1 MTLTENRIAKLLTEN
16 GPMSSHD
23 LITVFSS
30 AEHITGVAARKRL
43 QRSVE
48 EGNVCRFFALDKRR
62 SMYCT
67 PMQKGEATNRVLA
80 VLRKSRPK
88 LWRLKQTLEDE
99 KIMPLWEVARMVGA
113 PSNSASL
120 LKALSEL
127 ELLGISKK
135 INFTYG
141 NSICELVI
149 SKKLRATGQDLE
161 KVLQDFCQK
170 LQYEEDYIKIVK
182 WWLERNKLGKE
193 FRDSKSRLGP
203 FDAIGNGF
211 SPRFA
216 FVVFCVNLRKVVK
229 QPEMESFIERI
240 HRFIAV
246 MKKRKTPVHAFYVAT
261 NFDDS
266 AWMLGRNKV
275 KMIRSDYV
283 PLYRVSRK
291 QDGLMLFRPEA
302 SEKSLEYMLKT
313 VGKLE
318 DLRHLPEMRSFLLE
332 LCVYLALGT
341 YGYSTVWRKKY
352 YLFNNQVTEDPKGQV
367 FTDVDVEATR
377 DASQL
382 DIVLCE
388 CRNWNRLL
396 KKDKLLDSVGKLG
409 KIASYLINTKYAGLG
424 RPTKIRGIIIASCS
438 KEDREKAHS
447 KATFDLE
454 ILEKADFRLKYC
466 TGIKALDGYRWIFD

>member
-1 MTLTENRIAKLLTEN
+1 VTLVENCVAKLLTEN

-23 LITVFSS
+23 LITVLSG
-30 AEHITGVAARKRL
+30 AEDIKEVAARKRL

-67 PMQKGEATNRVLA
+67 PMQKEEAINRVLD
-80 VLRKSRPK
+80 VLRILRPK
-88 LWRLKQTLEDE
+88 LWRLKQVLENE

-113 PSNSASL
+113 PSNSAPL

-127 ELLGISKK
+127 ELLGISKR
-135 INFTYG
+135 INFTYR
-141 NSICELVI
+141 NSSCELVI
-149 SKKLRATGQDLE
+149 SKKLKATGQDLE
-161 KVLQDFCQK
+161 KILQDFCQK

-182 WWLERNKLGKE
+182 WWLEKNKLGKE
-193 FRDSKSRLGP
+193 FRESKSRLGP

-216 FVVFCVNLRKVVK
+216 FVLFCVNLRKVVK

-261 NFDDS
+261 DFDDC
-266 AWMLGRNKV
+266 AWVLGRNKV

-291 QDGLMLFRPEA
+291 QDGLMLFRPES

-313 VGKLE
+313 VGKIE

-332 LCVYLALGT
+332 LCVYLALST
-341 YGYSTVWRKKY
+341 HGYSPEWRKKY
-352 YLFNNQVTEDPKGQV
+352 YSFHNQLTEDPKGQV

-377 DASQL
+377 DGSQL
-382 DIVLCE
+382 EIVLCE

-396 KKDKLLDSVGKLG
+396 KKDKLLDSVGKLD
-409 KIASYLINTKYAGLG
+409 KIASYLINTKYVGQG
-424 RPTKIRGIIIASCS
+424 RPIKIRVIIIASCS

-454 ILEKADFRLKYC
+454 IIEKADFRLKYC
-466 TGIKALDGYRWIFD
+466 MGIKALDSYKWIFD